1 MSTSGAVDHVAVVV
15 AAADHNHN
23 EHFEPIRRRRRAMIR
38 RNLQII
44 MVNNPLQLKEK
55 TMMVRYG

>member
-1 MSTSGAVDHVAVVV
+1 MWTSVAVDHVAAVVA

-23 EHFEPIRRRRRAMIR
+23 EHFEPIRRRRAMIR

-44 MVNNPLQLKEK
+44 ML
-55 TMMVRYG
+55 TIRYS